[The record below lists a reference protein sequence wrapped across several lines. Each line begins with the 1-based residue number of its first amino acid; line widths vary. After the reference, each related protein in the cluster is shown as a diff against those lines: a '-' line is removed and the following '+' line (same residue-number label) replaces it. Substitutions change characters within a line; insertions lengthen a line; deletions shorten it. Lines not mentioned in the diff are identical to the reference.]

1 MRHLSIWAPALL
13 ALAMNAGAQSFGGGR
28 YEIGAG
34 VVGSFYD
41 KKTLTA
47 ASGNVA
53 AGFDNGFGASVW
65 LGHHMYPKVSG
76 EIRYDLLRNDA
87 MLDGSGVKATFGGE
101 SHSVHYDL
109 HFHFNSRENKVRPFA
124 IVGAG
129 VRMFRGTGAER
140 AFQPLSQA
148 AVLTRTTET
157 AGLLTFGFGVKMQL
171 SDRFALRVD
180 FRDNLTRFPKKIIAP
195 NRAAGA
201 DGWLHNFAPSAG
213 VSLLF

>member
-13 ALAMNAGAQSFGGGR
+13 ALAMNASAQSNDGGR
-28 YEIGAG
+28 YELGAG
-34 VVGSFYD
+34 VVGSFFD

-47 ASGNVA
+47 PSGKVS
-53 AGFDNGFGASVW
+53 AGFDNGFGASAW

-87 MLDGSGVKATFGGE
+87 MLDGSGAKATFGAE

-109 HFHFNSRENKVRPFA
+109 HFHLNSRESKVRPFV

-148 AVLTRTTET
+148 AVLTKTTET
-157 AGLLTFGFGVKMQL
+157 AGLLTFGVGVKMQL
-171 SDRFALRVD
+171 SERVLLRID

-195 NRAAGA
+195 NRATGA

-213 VSLLF
+213 VSLVF